1 VEAAA
6 LGQLLRIRRDG
17 NLHNVLLVNAKGVLP
32 VAQTVF
38 QSTLRARRRNREE
51 FLQRLRRDVARL
63 LRESP
68 HFAPGDRVYLFGSR
82 ATDAWGGHS
91 DTDLL
96 AVLVGQG
103 SQEPRKDAVFRELS
117 RIADDILTVT
127 DGEEARY
134 VESGSGFWEQVFKD
148 RILIGEV
155 APCRDTKRG

>member
-82 ATDAWGGHS
+82 ATDAWGGTRIRIS
-91 DTDLL
+91 
-96 AVLVGQG
+96 
-103 SQEPRKDAVFRELS
+103 S
-117 RIADDILTVT
+117 RSSS
-127 DGEEARY
+127 GREAR
-134 VESGSGFWEQVFKD
+134 SHARMRCFASFRGS
-148 RILIGEV
+148 RM
-155 APCRDTKRG
+155 TS